1 MSSTTQDMTIRKAKL
16 LQELRVKCLQ
26 FEAAMQL
33 VTHPD
38 AEKESVEVHNA
49 RIHKAYSEMAAWL
62 DEIRR
67 LDANDGEEVPQSSN
81 MLN

>member
-1 MSSTTQDMTIRKAKL
+1 MSNTAAPLTERKAKL
-16 LQELRVKCLQ
+16 LQELRVKCLT

-38 AEKESVEVHNA
+38 AEKESVDVHNA
-49 RIHKAYSEMAAWL
+49 RIHKAYSEVAAWV

-67 LDANDGEEVPQSSN
+67 LDENGDEERPQLN